1 MQDFEQLLEALKQVD
16 EITLLELLDV
26 TSEDLL
32 DKFKDKIAEDIYRFN
47 LYVEETLE
55 EQDNYE

>member
-1 MQDFEQLLEALKQVD
+1 MRDFEQLLEALKQVD

-26 TSEDLL
+26 TTEDLL
-32 DKFKDKIAEDIYRFN
+32 DKFKDKIADDFYRFN

>member
-1 MQDFEQLLEALKQVD
+1 MRDFEQLLEALKQVD

>member
-32 DKFKDKIAEDIYRFN
+32 DKFK
-47 LYVEETLE
+47 ETLE